1 MVWEC
6 LVAGGSCVP
15 VNGTDLVNT
24 QFDLSVGSTAQIEL
38 SGAID
43 PGAGF
48 VELQAQATVAGLTVF
63 NPDDDLAVL
72 NERSGP
78 EEIFADS
85 FE

>member
-1 MVWEC
+1 M
-6 LVAGGSCVP
+6 P

-63 NPDDDLAVL
+63 NPDDDLALL